1 MTGRP
6 HPPIPQRLRRLSVG
20 ALLAAAT
27 LAAAL
32 ATASVLPAGAAG
44 APLVFGSPLSV
55 PATMNTA
62 ENLSYEGTNTQVP
75 VSLEAPEGVFHTF
88 HFGADTALWNV
99 SGGGAGPNATAASGH
114 SAGVPVTGQATQIK
128 LEGCAK
134 PASGGPAPLNQI
146 HFQDVSPL
154 PGGGVHVNLTSQ
166 AFEIPVCGAG
176 GASDSTVTTYEPVN
190 LCVSQGDYVAFNDEG
205 GYVENV
211 YRNGVPY
218 EVLGAVRG
226 ATMDSFIRNEGT
238 VNGSSLLSSEV
249 SAMEGFAANR
259 NEELM
264 MQLTLATGS
273 EATHLCA
280 GGTAGLPPVLPPIR
294 VSPQTDGINHE
305 RIVSVAV
312 YCRVTPECKANVT
325 LSVGAKRVSVG
336 QVAYSIPAGTTS
348 HVPIRVEPSLMAQIR
363 RHDGVATT
371 LTAVVNGKT
380 ITQTVDI
387 KIL

>member
-1 MTGRP
+1 M
-6 HPPIPQRLRRLSVG
+6 
-20 ALLAAAT
+20 
-27 LAAAL
+27 
-32 ATASVLPAGAAG
+32 
-44 APLVFGSPLSV
+44 VFGSQLSS
-55 PATMNTA
+55 PATLNTA

-75 VSLEAPEGVFHTF
+75 VSLEAPVGVFHTF
-88 HFGADTALWNV
+88 HYGADTALWNT
-99 SGGGAGPNATAASGH
+99 SGG
-114 SAGVPVTGQATQIK
+114 GVPVTGQATQIK

-134 PASGGPAPLNQI
+134 PSVGGPSPLTQI

-176 GASDSTVTTYEPVN
+176 GANDSTVSTYEPIN

-218 EVLGAVRG
+218 EVLGSVHG
-226 ATMDSFIRNEGT
+226 ATADSFIRNEGT
-238 VNGSSLLSSEV
+238 VNGSSLLPSEV
-249 SAMEGFAANR
+249 GAMEGFAVNR

-264 MQLTLATGS
+264 MQLTLATGTN
-273 EATHLCA
+273 ATHLCA

-294 VSPQTDGINHE
+294 VSPQTDGINHQ

-312 YCRVTPECKANVT
+312 YCRVTPECKAAVT
-325 LSVGAKRVSVG
+325 LTSGGRRVSVG
-336 QVAYSIPAGTTS
+336 QSNYSIPAGTTS
-348 HVPIRVEPSLMAQIR
+348 HVPIQVAPSLMGQIR
-363 RHDGVATT
+363 RHHGVDTT
-371 LTAVVNGKT
+371 LTAVVSGKT

>member
-1 MTGRP
+1 MTSRS
-6 HPPIPQRLRRLSVG
+6 HSRTPQRPRRLAAG
-20 ALLAAAT
+20 ALLAGA
-27 LAAAL
+27 LAVAL
-32 ATASVLPAGAAG
+32 ATAIVLPAGAVG
-44 APLVFGSPLSV
+44 ATMVFGSPLSV

-62 ENLSYEGTNTQVP
+62 ENLTYEGTNTQVP
-75 VSLEAPEGVFHTF
+75 VSLEAPVGVFHTF

-99 SGGGAGPNATAASGH
+99 SGGGAGPDATAASGH
-114 SAGVPVTGQATQIK
+114 GAGVPVTGQATQIR

-134 PASGGPAPLNQI
+134 PSAGGPAPLNQI

-176 GASDSTVTTYEPVN
+176 GASDSTVTTYEPIN

-218 EVLGAVRG
+218 EVLGSVKG
-226 ATMDSFIRNEGT
+226 ATADSFIRNEGT
-238 VNGSSLLSSEV
+238 VNGSTLLPSEV
-249 SAMEGFAANR
+249 AAMEGFAVNR

-264 MQLTLATGS
+264 MQLTLATGAD
-273 EATHLCA
+273 ATHLCA

-312 YCRVTPECKANVT
+312 YCRVTPECKAAVT
-325 LSVGAKRVSVG
+325 LTVGGRRVSVG
-336 QVAYSIPAGTTS
+336 QSSYSIPAGTTS
-348 HVPIRVEPSLMAQIR
+348 HVPIRVAPSLMTQIR
-363 RHDGVATT
+363 RHHGVATT
-371 LTAVVNGKT
+371 LTAVVSGKS